1 MSKNTRREFLI
12 ATAGVGVCSVA
23 GVGLGQSRSPNE
35 KLNLGFIG
43 LGGRGNQNLGEM
55 EGENVVAL
63 CDVDEL
69 HVARAAEKYPKAR
82 QYRDFRK
89 MIDEAKDLDAVVIST
104 PHHIHA
110 PATARALRA
119 GKHVYCEKPLTHT
132 VWEARVITELAAKH
146 KVATQHGTNA
156 HTFCDMRRAVEL
168 VQGGAIGPVREA
180 HVWCDESYGGATRPT
195 ERPPVPAHLDWD
207 LWLGPSPERPYHKA
221 YHPYGWH
228 YFSDFGE
235 GTVGN
240 MGPHLQ
246 DLPFWAL
253 KLRHPLTVEA
263 EGPPV
268 DPESPPKWLIV
279 RYEYGARGDLPP
291 VKLTWYHG
299 GKRPTF
305 PEGINPQLWAQG
317 ILFVGEKGQLAAD
330 YHKLRLLPRSE
341 FADFPFPKPFT
352 PASNAHHA
360 EWIRACKTGAPT
372 SCPFEYAGPLA
383 EAVQLGLVAHRVG
396 RRIEWDAANLKARN
410 CPEADRFI
418 RTEYRKGWEL

>member
-1 MSKNTRREFLI
+1 MTKNTRREFLI
-12 ATAGVGVCSVA
+12 ATAGVGVCSVT
-23 GVGLGQSRSPNE
+23 GLGQARSPND
-35 KLNLGFIG
+35 KLNIGFIG
-43 LGGRGNQNLGEM
+43 VTGRGGQNMAEM
-55 EGENVVAL
+55 TGENVAAL
-63 CDVDEL
+63 CDVDERHL
-69 HVARAAEKYPKAR
+69 GKAAEKFPKAR

-132 VWEARVITELAAKH
+132 VWEARVVAELAAKH

-156 HTFCDMRRAVEL
+156 HTFCDFQRAVEL
-168 VQGGAIGPVREA
+168 IQGGAIGPVREA
-180 HVWCDESYGGATRPT
+180 HVWCDESYGGASRPKD
-195 ERPPVPAHLDWD
+195 RPPVPAHLDWD

-228 YFSDFGE
+228 YYSDFGE

-253 KLRHPLTVEA
+253 KLRYPLSVEA

-279 RYEYGARGDLPP
+279 RYEYGAREDLPP

-299 GKRPTF
+299 GKHPNF
-305 PEGINPQLWAQG
+305 PEGFNPKGWTQG
-317 ILFVGEKGQLAAD
+317 ILFVGEKGQLAVD
-330 YHKLRLLPRSE
+330 YHKLQLLPQSK
-341 FADFPFPKPFT
+341 FADFTLPKSFT
-352 PASNAHHA
+352 PKSNAHHA
-360 EWIRACKTGAPT
+360 EWIRACKTGEPT

-383 EAVQLGLVAHRVG
+383 EAVQLGLVAYRVG
-396 RRIEWDAANLKARN
+396 QRIEWDAANLKAKN

-418 RTEYRKGWEL
+418 RPDYRKGWEL

>member
-1 MSKNTRREFLI
+1 MAKHTRREILI
-12 ATAGVGVCSVA
+12 ATAGVGVWSVA
-23 GVGLGQSRSPNE
+23 RLAQSRSPGE

-43 LGGRGNQNLGEM
+43 VTGRGGQNMDEM
-55 EGENVVAL
+55 AGENVAAL
-63 CDVDEL
+63 CDVDERHL
-69 HVARAAEKYPKAR
+69 GKAAESYPNAR
-82 QYRDFRK
+82 KYRDFRK
-89 MIDEAKDLDAVVIST
+89 MIDEATDLDAVVIST

-110 PATARALRA
+110 HATARALAA

-132 VWEARVITELAAKH
+132 VWEARRVAELAAKH

-156 HTFCDMRRAVEL
+156 HTFCDFQRAVEL
-168 VQGGAIGPVREA
+168 IQGGAIGPVREA
-180 HVWCDESYGGATRPT
+180 HVWCDESYGGASRPQ
-195 ERPPVPAHLDWD
+195 ERLPVPEYLDWD

-228 YFSDFGE
+228 YYSDFGE

-253 KLRHPLTVEA
+253 KLRYPLSVEA

-279 RYEYGARGDLPP
+279 RYEYGARDELPP

-299 GKRPTF
+299 GKHPSF
-305 PEGINPQLWAQG
+305 PEGFDSKGWGQG
-317 ILFVGEKGQLAAD
+317 ILFMGEKGQLAVD
-330 YHKLRLLPRSE
+330 YHKLQLFPQAT
-341 FADFPFPKPFT
+341 FADFPLPKSFT
-352 PASNAHHA
+352 PESNAHHA
-360 EWIRACKTGAPT
+360 EWIRACKTGEPT

-383 EAVQLGLVAHRVG
+383 EAVQLGLVAYRVG
-396 RRIEWDAANLKARN
+396 RRIEWDAANLQAKN

-418 RTEYRKGWEL
+418 RPDYRKGWEL

>member
-1 MSKNTRREFLI
+1 MTRTSRREFLI
-12 ATAGVGVCSVA
+12 AAAGAGAYSVA
-23 GVGLGQSRSPNE
+23 GLAPARSANE
-35 KLNLGFIG
+35 KLNIGFIG
-43 LGGRGNQNLGEM
+43 VAGRGGQNIAEM
-55 EGENVVAL
+55 AGENVAAL
-63 CDVDEL
+63 CDVDSQHL
-69 HVARAAEKYPKAR
+69 ARAAAQLPRAR

-110 PATARALRA
+110 VATAWALRA

-132 VWEARVITELAAKH
+132 VWEARMVANLAAKH

-156 HTFCDMRRAVEL
+156 HTFCDPHRAIEL
-168 VQGGAIGPVREA
+168 IQGGAIGPVREV

-195 ERPPVPAHLDWD
+195 ERMPVPAHLDWD

-228 YFSDFGE
+228 YRSDFGE

-246 DLPFWAL
+246 DFPFWAL

-268 DPESPPKWLIV
+268 DLESPPKWLIV
-279 RYEYGARGDLPP
+279 RYEYGPRNELPS

-299 GKRPTF
+299 GKHPSF
-305 PEGINPQLWAQG
+305 PEKFDPKGWTQG
-317 ILFVGEKGQLAAD
+317 ILFVGDKGQIVFD
-330 YHKLRLLPRSE
+330 YDKLQLFPQVK
-341 FADFPFPKPFT
+341 FADFPLPRTFT
-352 PASNAHHA
+352 PPSNAHHA
-360 EWIRACKTGAPT
+360 EWIRACKTGEPT
-372 SCPFEYAGPLA
+372 SCPFDYAGPLA
-383 EAVQLGLVAHRVG
+383 EAVQLGLVAHCVG
-396 RRIEWDAANLKARN
+396 QRIEWDAANLKARN
-410 CPEADRFI
+410 CPEAERFI
-418 RTEYRKGWEL
+418 RRDYRKGWEL

>member
-1 MSKNTRREFLI
+1 MTTNSRRKFLI
-12 ATAGVGVCSVA
+12 ATAGVGIGTVT
-23 GVGLGQSRSPNE
+23 GLAQARSPNE

-43 LGGRGNQNLGEM
+43 VTGRGRQNMEEM
-55 EGENVVAL
+55 MSENVVAL
-63 CDVDEL
+63 CDVDAQHL
-69 HVARAAEKYPKAR
+69 GKAAEKFPKAR
-82 QYRDFRK
+82 QFRDFRK
-89 MIDEAKDLDAVVIST
+89 MIDEAQDLDAVVIST

-110 PATARALRA
+110 HATARALRA

-132 VWEARVITELAAKH
+132 VWEARVVAELAAKH

-156 HTFCDMRRAVEL
+156 HTFCDMHRAVEL

-195 ERPPVPAHLDWD
+195 DRPAVPAHLDWD

-228 YFSDFGE
+228 YYSDFGE
-235 GTVGN
+235 GTIGN

-253 KLRHPLTVEA
+253 KLRYPLSVEA
-263 EGPPV
+263 EGPPM
-268 DPESPPKWLIV
+268 DPESPPKWIIV
-279 RYEYGARGDLPP
+279 RYEYGAREELPP

-299 GKRPTF
+299 GRHPNF
-305 PEGINPQLWAQG
+305 PEGFNAKEWTQG
-317 ILFVGEKGQLAAD
+317 ILFVGEKGQLAVD
-330 YHKLRLLPRSE
+330 YHKLQLYPESKFAEFKLPKS
-341 FADFPFPKPFT
+341 FT
-352 PASNAHHA
+352 PESNAHHA
-360 EWIRACKTGAPT
+360 EWIRACKTGEPT
-372 SCPFEYAGPLA
+372 SCPFQYAGPLA

-396 RRIEWDAANLKARN
+396 QRIEWDAANLKAKN

-418 RTEYRKGWEL
+418 RPEYRRGWEL

>member
-1 MSKNTRREFLI
+1 MTQNTRREFLV
-12 ATAGVGVCSVA
+12 ATAGVCVA
-23 GVGLGQSRSPNE
+23 SAAGLGQERSPNA
-35 KLNLGFIG
+35 KLNIG
-43 LGGRGNQNLGEM
+43 LIGVGGRGAQNM
-55 EGENVVAL
+55 VTPITNENIVAI
-63 CDVDEL
+63 CDVDEQPL
-69 HVARAAEKYPKAR
+69 AKAAQRFPKAR

-104 PHHIHA
+104 PHHTHA

-132 VWEARVITELAAKH
+132 VWEARTVAELAAKH

-156 HTFCDMRRAVEL
+156 HTFSDVQRGVEL
-168 VQGGAIGPVREA
+168 VQNGAIGPVREV
-180 HVWCDESYGGATRPT
+180 HVWCDESYGGATRPA
-195 ERPPVPAHLDWD
+195 ESQPVPANLDWD

-228 YFSDFGE
+228 YYTDFGE

-263 EGPPV
+263 EGP
-268 DPESPPKWLIV
+268 DFNPESPPKWLIV
-279 RYEYGARGDLPP
+279 RYEYGPREKLPP

-299 GKRPTF
+299 GKRPTY
-305 PEGINPQLWAQG
+305 PEGFDAKGWNQG

-330 YHKLRLLPRSE
+330 YQKLLLLPQSK
-341 FADFPFPKPFT
+341 FADFTPGKVIL
-352 PASNAHHA
+352 PASEHHA
-360 EWIRACKTGAPT
+360 EWIKACKTGAPT
-372 SCPFEYAGPLA
+372 SCPFSYAGPLI
-383 EAVQLGLVAHRVG
+383 EAVHLGLVAYGVRQ
-396 RRIEWDAANLKARN
+396 RIEWDAANLKATN
-410 CPEADRFI
+410 CPE
-418 RTEYRKGWEL
+418 